1 MKEFYRIHEL
11 SGLFGL
17 CPDTL
22 RYYEEKGLLHPARV
36 EKTAIACTEFR
47 T

>member
-11 SGLFGL
+11 SGCSAYARIPCVIMKRRDCFT
-17 CPDTL
+17 P
-22 RYYEEKGLLHPARV
+22 RV